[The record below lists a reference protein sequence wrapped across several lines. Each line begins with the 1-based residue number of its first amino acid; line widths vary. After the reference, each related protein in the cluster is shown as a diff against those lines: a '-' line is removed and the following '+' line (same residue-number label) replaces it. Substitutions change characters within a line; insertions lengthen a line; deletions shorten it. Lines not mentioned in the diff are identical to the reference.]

1 MFFYSMDL
9 RNRDKVFLLF
19 DQTMEIRRVLVFEVN
34 HLRWLSDIELQIRIQ
49 EKECY
54 GVSMM

>member
-1 MFFYSMDL
+1 MDL